1 MPSNLTA
8 LTAKLQAQLL
18 DNGTLFTAATVTVAF
33 REALRKWNMVAPVHA
48 ATIIDVVASQF
59 EYMLN
64 DATFGTIL
72 DIESVWLQDPVTNGE
87 NDTTLVY
94 DFYFENNQ
102 PAIRLRSA
110 LASGH
115 LIVRYTTPHTI
126 NGLDSSVDG
135 ILTADQEQVLVDGA
149 CVYAINIRLSSLVEG
164 YNLSPDVIG
173 QYQRAE
179 GGFAQAFASGIQR
192 YAAQRPAVGS
202 QDLTAWN
209 DEWHNWLK

>member
-1 MPSNLTA
+1 MSSNLTA
-8 LTAKLQAQLL
+8 LIAKLQAQLI
-18 DNGTLFTAATVTVAF
+18 DNGTLFSTPTCTVAF

-48 ATIIDVVASQF
+48 ATIIDVVPSQF

-64 DATFGTIL
+64 DATFGVLL
-72 DIESVWLQDPVTNGE
+72 DIESVWQQDPIVNGE
-87 NDTTLVY
+87 NDVLQIY

-102 PAIRLRSA
+102 PAIRLRSS

-115 LIVRYTTPHTI
+115 LIIRYTAPQTVP
-126 NGLDSSVDG
+126 GLDSASDG
-135 ILTADQEQVLVDGA
+135 LLTADQEQVLVDGA
-149 CVYAINIRLSSLVEG
+149 CVEAINTRLSSLVEG

-179 GGFAQAFASGIQR
+179 SAYVKAFAAGLQR

-202 QDLTAWN
+202 PSDIAWN
-209 DEWHNWLK
+209 DEYHNWLH